1 MPKTEH
7 DPMTFNFF
15 EDIYLSQWH
24 NSPEIIKAKQFT
36 LYIRVLKKV
45 KNFMVIWVN

>member
-7 DPMTFNFF
+7 DPMTFSFF
-15 EDIYLSQWH
+15 EDIHLSQWH

-45 KNFMVIWVN
+45 KNVMVIWVN